1 MSKYQTQ
8 FALRRGLAMTRS
20 IVLGGLAISALLIA
34 APLGVLRHPFHVAM
48 FARGEE
54 GAQPLA
60 RARDRIGPRDPG
72 NFETMGARGGGERAL
87 ERGRSQ
93 KSRLA

>member
-1 MSKYQTQ
+1 
-8 FALRRGLAMTRS
+8 
-20 IVLGGLAISALLIA
+20 
-34 APLGVLRHPFHVAM
+34 M
-48 FARGEE
+48 FAGGEE

-60 RARDRIGPRDPG
+60 RARDRIGPRDPD
-72 NFETMGARGGGERAL
+72 NFETMGARCGGERAL

>member
-1 MSKYQTQ
+1 
-8 FALRRGLAMTRS
+8 
-20 IVLGGLAISALLIA
+20 
-34 APLGVLRHPFHVAM
+34 M
-48 FARGEE
+48 FAGGEE

-60 RARDRIGPRDPG
+60 RARGRIGPRDPD